1 MKSILFY
8 KTKLVLAAI
17 AVIIIA
23 SSFTSAAPNDNQ
35 RILFTHISP
44 NEGLSQGIVVSCC
57 QDSLGHMWF
66 ATHDGLNR
74 YDGYRFTVYRNNPDD
89 STSVADNLIRK
100 VYTDSKGGL
109 WVGTEKGLSFYD
121 REKDIFRNYP
131 IGGKSVTGIVDMEA
145 DGKFLVAAGG
155 SLRIF
160 DSGSNQW
167 LEATPPHQKE
177 SFGATIIYKT
187 GEQIWIGTKQ
197 DGLFCYIPATNEL
210 TKVSSFRSRKSI
222 QCIAMDED
230 GKLWV
235 ATEGD
240 GLIRLNISTGENA
253 VFKHNPSDSRSISSN
268 LVRTIST
275 DTDGRIW
282 VGTFNGLSIFEDG
295 QFQNIYSDPFSHGSL
310 SQSSVRCITRDSQG
324 GMWLGTW
331 LGGINYWHLLKN
343 RFINIRREAN
353 GKSLNDNIISCITED
368 NDGSLWI
375 GTKSGGVNHY
385 NNQTG
390 KFSYYSLEKNI
401 QNNLLESNDIKAI
414 YVEEKNKRIYVG
426 AHAGGL
432 NIIDRKTG
440 SISHNSHK
448 NPDGTPLD
456 VYAIIPSDENH
467 LWIGTLDGLWEYEI
481 SSDTFTPVIDD
492 TDGESLKSLRITTL
506 LEDSQSRLW
515 VGGENG
521 LKCYIRNKGENL
533 STILPHYVYTE
544 LGGKFVQCIF
554 ESSTKL
560 IWISTRSGMYC
571 YDERE
576 QAITHYT
583 TEDGLPSDIIHGM
596 EEDSFGR
603 LWIST
608 DNGLS
613 CFNPFSGTFRNFSVH
628 DGLQSN
634 QFNRYSH
641 CMKRSGEMMFG
652 GINGITT
659 FYPQNLKDNP
669 FTPAPQITS
678 IQVSNRIIRPGDDT
692 GILDKAILLTEAI
705 ELDHDQNSISIE
717 ITVPDFLSGQN
728 NTFAYILEGFDK
740 EWQTT
745 ENSSISYSNLP
756 HGRYRLMLKA
766 ANNDGKWNDKP
777 TVLEVRIKPIWYR
790 TIVAKAIFLILI
802 LMLIYASY
810 RIIVERK
817 ERENRE
823 ELAKQEKAHQEDMHQ
838 MKMRFFINIS
848 HEMRTPLTLILNPLQ
863 EMISKSSDTWMRK
876 QLKYVERNAKRLMHL
891 INQLMD
897 YRRAELGVFK
907 LKIRPENV
915 HKIIKESWSYYERLA
930 QSRKLQY
937 SLLSELEGKTL
948 YIDGQYLELILN
960 NLLSNAF
967 KYTDTGSITVRAMQK
982 DEQLYIEVSDTGKG
996 IPAEEQ
1002 ERIFER
1008 FYQIDN
1014 EHIGSGIG
1022 LSLVQKL
1029 VDLHHGKI
1037 TLKSTEG
1044 AGSTFLIC
1052 LPLSLAVYSA
1062 EELGN
1067 HTEVHTLNSLDH
1079 YIIYTEQPEQDL
1091 PETLQNKRGKLLIA
1105 EDNEEIRTY
1114 MSNSLS
1120 GIFDIVLAENGEE
1133 ALKLVKEDM
1142 PDIVI
1147 SDMMMPIMD
1156 GLKLCAAIKQNIS
1169 TSHIP
1174 VIMLSAKTD
1183 SKDQMDALKSGADDY
1198 ITKPFS
1204 MAVLIAKIQNILRT
1218 YHRVHDKAT
1227 KSMEIAPERISYN
1240 AMDEELLKKAIS
1252 IVERNID
1259 NSDFST
1265 EEFASEMNMSRSN
1278 LHLKLKALTGESALD
1293 FIRKI
1298 RFKEACRLLKDG
1310 RYSISEISDMVG
1322 FNTPS
1327 YFATCFKKYMGC
1339 LPTEYVK
1346 NLK

>member
-1 MKSILFY
+1 MESTLSH
-8 KTKLVLAAI
+8 KTKLALAAI

-23 SSFTSAAPNDNQ
+23 GSFTSADPNDNQ
-35 RILFTHISP
+35 RMLFTHISQ

-74 YDGYRFTVYRNNPDD
+74 YDGYHFTVYRNNPDD
-89 STSVADNLIRK
+89 STSIADNLIRK

-131 IGGKSVTGIVDMEA
+131 TDGKSVTGIVDMEA
-145 DGKFLVAAGG
+145 DGKLLVAAGG
-155 SLRIF
+155 SVRMF
-160 DSGSNQW
+160 DSVREQW
-167 LEATPPHQKE
+167 LEATPPCQKD
-177 SFGATIIYKT
+177 SFGAIIIYKS
-187 GEQIWIGTKQ
+187 GPDIYIGTQQ
-197 DGLFCYIPATNEL
+197 DGLFRYVPQTTEL
-210 TKVSSFRSRKSI
+210 TKLASFKSRKSV
-222 QCIAMDED
+222 QCMIMDKD
-230 GKLWV
+230 KNLWV

-240 GLIRLNISTGENA
+240 GLVRLNISSGESA
-253 VFKHNPSDSRSISSN
+253 VFKHNPSDGHSISSN
-268 LVRTIST
+268 FVRTIST
-275 DTDGRIW
+275 DIEGRIW
-282 VGTFNGLSIFEDG
+282 VGTFNGLSIFQDDH
-295 QFQNIYSDPFSHGSL
+295 FINIYSDPFSQGSL
-310 SQSSVRCITRDSQG
+310 SQSSVRCITRDNQG

-331 LGGINYWHLLKN
+331 LGGINYWHPLKN
-343 RFINIRREAN
+343 RFINIRREHGN
-353 GKSLNDNIISCITED
+353 ISLNDNIISCITED
-368 NDGSLWI
+368 RDGSLWI

-385 NNQTG
+385 DNRTG
-390 KFSYYSLEKNI
+390 KFRYYLLERNI

-414 YVEEKNKRIYVG
+414 HVDDKTGNIYVG

-432 NIIDRKTG
+432 NIINSRTG
-440 SISHNSHK
+440 SISHKSHR
-448 NPDGTPLD
+448 NPNGIPMD
-456 VYAIIPSDENH
+456 VYAIIPASGTT
-467 LWIGTLDGLWEYEI
+467 LWIGTLDGLWEYEM
-481 SSDTFTPVIDD
+481 STGNFSPV
-492 TDGESLKSLRITTL
+492 TDEADATALEKLRITTL
-506 LEDSQSRLW
+506 LEDSQKRLW

-521 LKCYIRNKGENL
+521 LRCYIRNKDEGL
-533 STILPHYVYTE
+533 TPVLPHHLCTE
-544 LGGKFVQCIF
+544 LAGRFVQCIF

-576 QAITHYT
+576 QELSHYT
-583 TEDGLPSDIIHGM
+583 KAKGLPSDIVHGM

-613 CFNPFSGTFRNFSVH
+613 CFNPFSGTFRNFSAH

-634 QFNRYSH
+634 QFNTYSH

-669 FTPAPQITS
+669 FTPAPQITG
-678 IQVSNRIIRPGDDT
+678 IQVSNRIIRPGDGT
-692 GILDKAILLTEAI
+692 GILDKSISQTETI
-705 ELDHDQNSISIE
+705 ELSHDQNSISIE

-728 NTFAYILEGFDK
+728 NTFAYILDGFDK

-756 HGRYRLMLKA
+756 HGRYRLMVKA

-777 TVLEVRIKPIWYR
+777 TVLEIRIKPVWYR
-790 TIVAKAIFLILI
+790 TIVAKAVFLTLI
-802 LMLIYASY
+802 MMLIYAAY
-810 RIIVERK
+810 RIIVGRK

-967 KYTDTGSITVRAMQK
+967 KYTDAGSITVRAMQK

-1037 TLKSTEG
+1037 ILKSTEG
-1044 AGSTFLIC
+1044 AGSTFSIS

-1067 HTEVHTLNSLDH
+1067 NTEVHTLNSLDH
-1079 YIIYTEQPEQDL
+1079 YIIDTERPEQDI
-1091 PETLQNKRGKLLIA
+1091 TDTGQNKRGRLLIA

-1114 MSNSLS
+1114 MMSSLS
-1120 GIFDIVLAENGEE
+1120 GIFDISLAKNGEE
-1133 ALKLVKEDM
+1133 ALKLMKEDE
-1142 PDIVI
+1142 PDLVI
-1147 SDMMMPIMD
+1147 TDMMMPVMD

-1183 SKDQMDALKSGADDY
+1183 SKDQLDALKTGADDY
-1198 ITKPFS
+1198 MTKPFS
-1204 MAVLIAKIQNILRT
+1204 MSVLITKIQNILRT

-1227 KSMEIAPERISYN
+1227 KSMEIAPEKISFN
-1240 AMDEELLKKAIS
+1240 AMDEQILKKAIS
-1252 IVERNID
+1252 IVERNLD

-1265 EEFASEMNMSRSN
+1265 EEFAAEMNMSRSN
-1278 LHLKLKALTGESALD
+1278 LHIKLKALTGESALD

-1310 RYSISEISDMVG
+1310 RFSISEISDMVG

-1346 NLK
+1346 NQK